1 MIACDCDVPKPILE
15 FQSSN
20 YVFEGKV
27 ISKTYSSDSLYY
39 TVTFEIFKHYK
50 EGETPKNLKFTFKSE
65 SEFTGEWTSCD
76 WSVEKDE
83 TWLVYA
89 KNRNEKLTF
98 GYFCSNSK
106 PIGKKEIPIRERKIL
121 DQANQF
127 DINNYIFTSIDGHFT
142 NSKPKIE
149 LDSLLERYSHK
160 QYGKS
165 YSENRVDIVVDIDE
179 NGNLLA
185 ANLTSKEHS
194 KIEFSEASDS
204 IYNLDKPKNIKIRKP
219 ETEFEKDMLEVASKL
234 RKWDITYL
242 SQTETPVRIRK
253 FLQFYKKS
261 NDIEVYF

>member
-27 ISKTYSSDSLYY
+27 ISKTYSSDSLYF

-185 ANLTSKEHS
+185 ANLTSKEHF

-242 SQTETPVRIRK
+242 SQTKTPVRIRK